1 MKGPLMHSIRKTLHV
16 ETIFIAIA
24 ESYEYLRLNIP
35 TLIKANLLH
44 SGNVFSIIKH
54 YTYRYIQQINYKKI
68 YYNNR

>member
-1 MKGPLMHSIRKTLHV
+1 MHSIRKTLHV

-35 TLIKANLLH
+35 TLIKANLYILH

-54 YTYRYIQQINYKKI
+54 YTYRYIQHINYKKI